1 VKMGL
6 TTIDLVNGIL
16 SLIFIAIAT
25 IVGLKVV
32 LRYVK
37 TKKTTPLYIGIAW
50 IIIVS
55 PWWGSATSVLVALA
69 TGGDGLSLPA
79 YLLIANFLSP
89 FFMVFLMA
97 GFTNFYFKEKQK
109 IIVGICL
116 IIEIIFEIYLIFFI
130 IVDPRVH
137 GELNGV
143 VDISY
148 AGIWRIYLIIHI
160 ILILIIGT
168 AIAVNSIK
176 SQDTEIKFRGIF
188 LLLAFISFTIGAI
201 ADASLT
207 LNFVTL
213 LIIRIILISSALEF
227 YLGFIMPDWIKNILI
242 KEK

>member
-1 VKMGL
+1 MVL

-16 SLIFIAIAT
+16 SLIFITIAT
-25 IVGLKVV
+25 IVGIRVASK
-32 LRYVK
+32 YFK
-37 TKKTTPLYIGIAW
+37 TKRTTPLYIGIAW
-50 IIIVS
+50 VIIVS
-55 PWWGSATSVLVALA
+55 PWWGSAASVLVALA

-79 YLLIANFLSP
+79 YLLIANIVTP
-89 FFMVFLMA
+89 FFIVFLIA

-109 IIVGICL
+109 IIVGIWL
-116 IIEIIFEIYLIFFI
+116 IIEIIFEIYLIYFI
-130 IVDPRVH
+130 IVDPSIH

-148 AGIWRIYLIIHI
+148 TGLWRIYLIVHI

-168 AIAVNSIK
+168 AIALNSIK
-176 SQDTEIKFRGIF
+176 SQDTEIKFRGYF
-188 LLLAFISFTIGAI
+188 LLLAFISFTVGAI

-227 YLGFIMPDWIKNILI
+227 YLGFIMPKWLKNIII